1 MDVSPMSQS
10 LARLIIHITLSTKRR
25 TPWLR
30 DRAVRNALY
39 EYMGGILKALDSKTI
54 RIHGVE
60 DHVTGYAAHSV
71 SPSQL
76 EAVDQYVANQE
87 AHHTRMTFQEELRII
102 CRKNGIELD
111 ERFAWD

>member
-1 MDVSPMSQS
+1 MVACTIQALSGRQTSAGPCCIS
-10 LARLIIHITLSTKRR
+10 ARWRPIAEI
-25 TPWLR
+25 LR
-30 DRAVRNALY
+30 Y
-39 EYMGGILKALDSKTI
+39 WQ
-54 RIHGVE
+54 
-60 DHVTGYAAHSV
+60 TGYAAHSV

-111 ERFAWD
+111 GRVAWD

>member
-1 MDVSPMSQS
+1 MSQS
-10 LARLIIHITLSTKRR
+10 LARVIIHITFSRKRR

-39 EYMGGILKALDSKTI
+39 EYMGGILKALDS
-54 RIHGVE
+54 
-60 DHVTGYAAHSV
+60 
-71 SPSQL
+71 L
-76 EAVDQYVANQE
+76 C
-87 AHHTRMTFQEELRII
+87 II

>member
-1 MDVSPMSQS
+1 MSQS
-10 LARLIIHITLSTKRR
+10 LARVIIHITFSTKRR

-39 EYMGGILKALDSKTI
+39 EYMGGI
-54 RIHGVE
+54 
-60 DHVTGYAAHSV
+60 
-71 SPSQL
+71 
-76 EAVDQYVANQE
+76 E

>member
-1 MDVSPMSQS
+1 MHGEPPRYVFSVSSCKGAQPQSPKGSQIS
-10 LARLIIHITLSTKRR
+10 ARGAAPGEGRLHDPSPVRAPDQRR
-25 TPWLR
+25 TVLHFR
-30 DRAVRNALY
+30 AMAADR
-39 EYMGGILKALDSKTI
+39 
-54 RIHGVE
+54 
-60 DHVTGYAAHSV
+60 SV

>member
-1 MDVSPMSQS
+1 M
-10 LARLIIHITLSTKRR
+10 AA
-25 TPWLR
+25 
-30 DRAVRNALY
+30 DR
-39 EYMGGILKALDSKTI
+39 
-54 RIHGVE
+54 
-60 DHVTGYAAHSV
+60 SV